1 MMLVTKEDVAVHVMQ
16 CIKMAATKRNLKD
29 VDWRSSEEL
38 LEELEQVDSVTYCVL
53 MEYLNA
59 YRSWHEYHVWI
70 EKNGKSM
77 QLNDHEKATLKQRI
91 AERDEKRKSIVLRL
105 ETIAR

>member
-1 MMLVTKEDVAVHVMQ
+1 MMLVTKEEVALHVMQ
-16 CIKMAATKRNLKD
+16 CIKIAATKRHLKD
-29 VDWRSSEEL
+29 VDWKSSDEL
-38 LEELEQVDSVTYCVL
+38 LAELEQVDPMTYTVL
-53 MEYLNA
+53 VEYLNA

-77 QLNDHEKATLKQRI
+77 QLNDHEKATLQQRI
-91 AERDEKRKSIVLRL
+91 IERDEKRKSIVLRL